1 MVGSGFGGGT
11 CINFLSKFSKII
23 DLYIIDKY
31 DQIQTCP
38 FSNLV
43 IGNILNTN
51 DITYN
56 VNQSLNAKFYKK
68 EIKYVNSEKK
78 IIFSDN
84 SSMSYDSLI
93 LSPGIS
99 FKKPKLTVIQ
109 SKIKILSHTV
119 GQVTKKF

>member
-1 MVGSGFGGGT
+1 MYK
-11 CINFLSKFSKII
+11 FLSKFSKII

-78 IIFSDN
+78 
-84 SSMSYDSLI
+84 
-93 LSPGIS
+93 
-99 FKKPKLTVIQ
+99 KKNYL
-109 SKIKILSHTV
+109 
-119 GQVTKKF
+119 F